1 MKILFTY
8 NENKGIEC
16 LLRKGGGSNNQP
28 GKKTKTYE
36 ELLKFTPEINNVEK
50 VREFIRTYLHDNNVD
65 IQKTIVILQS
75 NWNMIGNEFEKCA
88 ERVFGLNMPDQITAY
103 MTITGRYPYSIEDKY
118 FYVSA
123 QKTNANATVMH
134 ELWHFY
140 TWYKF
145 GESERIN
152 PKKYNDFKEALA
164 VLLNI
169 ECPDLMGEAVDGGY
183 PQHAYLRTELIEEW
197 KKSKD
202 INKVWSM
209 LQTRPD

>member
-1 MKILFTY
+1 
-8 NENKGIEC
+8 
-16 LLRKGGGSNNQP
+16 
-28 GKKTKTYE
+28 
-36 ELLKFTPEINNVEK
+36 
-50 VREFIRTYLHDNNVD
+50 
-65 IQKTIVILQS
+65 
-75 NWNMIGNEFEKCA
+75 
-88 ERVFGLNMPDQITAY
+88 
-103 MTITGRYPYSIEDKY
+103 
-118 FYVSA
+118 
-123 QKTNANATVMH
+123 MH

-183 PQHAYLRTELIEEW
+183 PQHAYLRTEIIEEW

-202 INKVWSM
+202 INKVWRM
-209 LQTRPD
+209 LQTRPDLDPSIWYTKIAQRTPQRPHCAGFTTESVNSLMLSQVTEVVSSTHASV